1 MKTWVITGGA
11 ASGKSSFCKMLQSL
25 QPEKIAFYSSDETVH
40 ALFEESSVKKELV
53 QLFGEMVVNATSGKV
68 DRVALRQRVFNHAED
83 RKVLE
88 NLLHPLAFERLT
100 ELRERLSG
108 DGKTQLL
115 IAEIP
120 LFYETGREFPADLV
134 ILVAVSPAV
143 QRQRMMEK
151 RGLTSVD
158 VERILDAQLPLASKL
173 ELAGRVVW
181 NEGDTDLLLRQAQL
195 ILHQVNSPTCTLNPL
210 EPRP

>member
-1 MKTWVITGGA
+1 M
-11 ASGKSSFCKMLQSL
+11 
-25 QPEKIAFYSSDETVH
+25 AFYSSDATVH
-40 ALFEESSVKKELV
+40 GLFEEDPVKSELV
-53 QLFGEMVVNATSGKV
+53 KYFGSDVFNPNTGKV
-68 DRVALRQRVFNHAED
+68 DRAVLRQRVFSCPDD
-83 RKVLE
+83 RKWLE
-88 NLLHPLAFERLT
+88 NLLHPLAFVRLVQMRE
-100 ELRERLSG
+100 ELEKE
-108 DGKTQLL
+108 GKTQLL

-151 RGLTSVD
+151 RGLNSVD

-181 NEGDTDLLLRQAQL
+181 NEGEIDLLRRQAQL
-195 ILHQVNSPTCTLNPL
+195 ILHQVNSPTCKLNPM
-210 EPRP
+210 EPTP